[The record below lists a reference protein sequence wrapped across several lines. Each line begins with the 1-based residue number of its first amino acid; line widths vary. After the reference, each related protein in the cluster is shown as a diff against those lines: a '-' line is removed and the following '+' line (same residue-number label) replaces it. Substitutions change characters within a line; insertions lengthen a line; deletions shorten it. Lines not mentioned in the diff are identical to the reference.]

1 MSATTYG
8 PVDLYLIGFDGER
21 PDPSVVEALLDVVE
35 SGIVRIVDALVLS
48 ADVEGNVSAIEVTET
63 EDAFGLGELEL
74 TALGVAGDEDIEQ
87 LGSAL
92 EPGTSALLIA
102 LELAFARTLVNR
114 LGESGAVVL
123 SANRIPAPVVNA
135 IADLAEADADDE
147 I

>member
-1 MSATTYG
+1 
-8 PVDLYLIGFDGER
+8 
-21 PDPSVVEALLDVVE
+21 
-35 SGIVRIVDALVLS
+35 
-48 ADVEGNVSAIEVTET
+48 
-63 EDAFGLGELEL
+63 
-74 TALGVAGDEDIEQ
+74 
-87 LGSAL
+87 

-114 LGESGAVVL
+114 LGQSGAVVL